1 MHSTCWAWHH
11 ICFERFHSWW
21 SSRNLE
27 AGSSCVTWRTGIAQ
41 LQSSR
46 FELYFSLRAA
56 HSLPLSAH
64 FLDVVFLNA
73 VNLDLPAVYAYPF
86 CTDTAHWHTYRAYS
100 CYNYVAGEMTGEMT
114 ASMKDIMHQVR
125 TFPSYLC
132 IRVLLSVDIH
142 LRTSS
147 PLSTR
152 ILVLVLVHNN
162 ILFTQI
168 NPSVLFPF
176 FNQPLNEYMVMSK
189 DINDA
194 LQTLNGAIY

>member
-1 MHSTCWAWHH
+1 M
-11 ICFERFHSWW
+11 
-21 SSRNLE
+21 
-27 AGSSCVTWRTGIAQ
+27 
-41 LQSSR
+41 
-46 FELYFSLRAA
+46 
-56 HSLPLSAH
+56 LS
-64 FLDVVFLNA
+64 
-73 VNLDLPAVYAYPF
+73 
-86 CTDTAHWHTYRAYS
+86 
-100 CYNYVAGEMTGEMT
+100 VAGEMTGEMA
-114 ASMKDIMHQVR
+114 ASVKDNMHQVR
-125 TFPSYLC
+125 TSPSYLC
-132 IRVLLSVDIH
+132 IRLLLSVDIH

-176 FNQPLNEYMVMSK
+176 FNQPLKEYVLMTK